1 MAMGRTVYLD
11 HEPAEMAGLIAALI
25 HP

>member
-1 MAMGRTVYLD
+1 MGRTVYQD
-11 HEPAEMAGLIAALI
+11 HEPAEMAGLIAALV